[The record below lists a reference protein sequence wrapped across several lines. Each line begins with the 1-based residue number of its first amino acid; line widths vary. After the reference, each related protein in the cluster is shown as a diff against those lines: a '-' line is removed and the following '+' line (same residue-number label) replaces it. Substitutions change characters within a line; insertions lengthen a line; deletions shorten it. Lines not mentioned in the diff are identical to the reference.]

1 MAICVNS
8 ALPEQNLTAVWQVIP
23 QNISK
28 TKSKQFPIFCAERLI
43 LTRPYGSWQK
53 FLFSGNSTQGQASDF
68 PAYRQAG
75 DL

>member
-1 MAICVNS
+1 MAIHFSS

-43 LTRPYGSWQK
+43 LTHPHGARQK
-53 FLFSGNSTQGQASDF
+53 FLFSGNSTPGQASD
-68 PAYRQAG
+68 
-75 DL
+75 L